1 MQSCCLLKKNN
12 KKDHFLERKN
22 KQISIT
28 SFWKD
33 WTEEAAIRGTQ
44 QTLHMAVPTAFRSAV
59 NQSGA
64 ASGPQLSFI
73 MKVTLGAR
81 RSEPQREHS
90 NSYSDFRAHTDCRI
104 AQLVIVNRVITGK
117 SEQKGGGGNL
127 PCGLLRISERWELE
141 TTPQGKRLQGTV
153 RSGVFDTVSPVRH
166 WTFSVK
172 N

>member
-44 QTLHMAVPTAFRSAV
+44 QTLHMAVPTAFRWAV

-73 MKVTLGAR
+73 MKVTLEQGVQ
-81 RSEPQREHS
+81 SPRE
-90 NSYSDFRAHTDCRI
+90 NTPIHTQTLELTQI
-104 AQLVIVNRVITGK
+104 A
-117 SEQKGGGGNL
+117 E
-127 PCGLLRISERWELE
+127 LLSLWL
-141 TTPQGKRLQGTV
+141 
-153 RSGVFDTVSPVRH
+153 
-166 WTFSVK
+166 
-172 N
+172 